1 MSALHGDTV
10 TVPGARLFY
19 QRSGTGPVLLIISG
33 GAGDADASPRLVA
46 ALARHYTV
54 ITYDRRGLSQSRPTH
69 DVETLELRTHTDDVH
84 HLLTALTT
92 EPALVFGCS
101 IGALIGLDL
110 VCRHA
115 DQVSALVAHDPPL
128 PQLLPEQE
136 RIKSERDQ
144 VEMEEIYQRAGIGP
158 AMAKIVTFLGIDF
171 DQDREPDVE
180 MPPPSAR
187 RLADMAFFF
196 QHDAPAARR
205 YRLDLTA
212 LRSAA
217 IRVVPAAGRTSRNTW
232 VSHCSDRLADVLGTS
247 VVEFP
252 GGHSGYVFHPEAF
265 AETLHRTL
273 VAALRHPPRPRGGV
287 V

>member
-1 MSALHGDTV
+1 M
-10 TVPGARLFY
+10 
-19 QRSGTGPVLLIISG
+19 
-33 GAGDADASPRLVA
+33 PRLVA
-46 ALARHYTV
+46 SSAKHYTV
-54 ITYDRRGLSQSRPTH
+54 ITYDRRGLSQSRPDH
-69 DVETLELRTHTDDVH
+69 DVEALELQTHTDDVH

-92 EPALVFGCS
+92 EPALVFGSS

-110 VCRHA
+110 VSRHS
-115 DQVSALVAHDPPL
+115 DQVNALVAHDPPL

-136 RIKSERDQ
+136 RIKAERDQ
-144 VEMEEIYQRAGIGP
+144 LEMEEIYQRSGIGP

-171 DQDREPDVE
+171 DQDREPDVA
-180 MPPPSAR
+180 MPPPSAQ

-217 IRVVPAAGRTSRNTW
+217 TRIVPAAGRTSQDTW
-232 VSHCSDRLADVLGTS
+232 PSDCSDRLAEVIGTS

-252 GGHSGYVFHPEAF
+252 GGHSGYVFHPQAF

-273 VAALRHPPRPRGGV
+273 AAALMHLLRLRGGV
-287 V
+287 AW